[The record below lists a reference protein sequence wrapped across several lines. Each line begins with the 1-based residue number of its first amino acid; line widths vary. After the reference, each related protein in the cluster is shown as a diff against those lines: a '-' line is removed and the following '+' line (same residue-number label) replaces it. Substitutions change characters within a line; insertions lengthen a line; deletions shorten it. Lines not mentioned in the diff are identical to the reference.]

1 MKIIQSLSRVD
12 VSDSPRRRLARAL
25 AGRVK
30 LAGQAGFSM
39 IEMLVATT
47 AALLVVIGPLAFIV
61 VSTDQ
66 QNASSS
72 RSTAARQAEVGLQRL
87 VRDLR
92 GAMQQTVTGTPL
104 TVTVSSTA
112 SPVTG
117 KLVFS
122 IPSSAANTTPQT
134 VTWLCTVGATCTR
147 QLAGGSAIPEIT
159 GITAVTLSPLDSS
172 GAALTLPAT
181 NPAYVDVALDVQV
194 TSQLGGQTQVVR
206 GTSQSIKLQT
216 GVDLRN
222 FS

>member
-1 MKIIQSLSRVD
+1 MKTIQSLSAVG
-12 VSDSPRRRLARAL
+12 SPRRRLARRARAL
-25 AGRVK
+25 AERLR
-30 LAGQAGFSM
+30 LAGQAGFTTV
-39 IEMLVATT
+39 ELLVATS

-72 RSTAARQAEVGLQRL
+72 RSAAASQAEVGLQRL

-92 GAMQQTVTGTPL
+92 GAMQQTTTGTPL
-104 TVTVSSTA
+104 TVTVSSTS

-122 IPSSAANTTPQT
+122 IPSAAATTTPQT
-134 VTWLCTVGATCTR
+134 VTWLCTVGSTCTR
-147 QLAGGSAIPEIT
+147 QTTGSAVTEIT
-159 GITAVTLSPLDSS
+159 GVTGVTLSPLDST

-181 NPAYVDVALDVQV
+181 NPAYLDIALNVQV
-194 TSQLGGQTQVVR
+194 TSQLGGGTQVVR
-206 GTSQSIKLQT
+206 GTSNSIKLQT